1 MAKNS
6 LDEFYKSL
14 DREYGKSIEDRNVD
28 YITSLLK
35 LREQP
40 DGTIDDNIQPPSL
53 QSTAEVI
60 ILIMTRHDI
69 TYDQFCEKDKGY
81 KRVIEYIFIRGVKH
95 RDEIVSYLKQL
106 LSKSFPGL
114 GPKLVLGFIRL
125 LDQFIPKS
133 TKDKPTS
140 FLKVIQFPEKAKEIM
155 DTLHF
160 MTNGEIGKGA
170 ALVMLVAC
178 EEGLIKSCR
187 YEDIKEEFPSIRQK
201 AYNKELP
208 LLRDKTQEDLK
219 IPIRASLRTRIG
231 YTKIEDGRI
240 VFKKTSM
247 SPRNMLFQFWRWVMS
262 FFY

>member
-1 MAKNS
+1 MAINKLEEFGKNI
-6 LDEFYKSL
+6 DK
-14 DREYGKSIEDRNVD
+14 EYGKSNTEKNID
-28 YITSLLK
+28 YIMSLVK

-40 DGTIDDNIQPPSL
+40 DESIDDDIPAPSL

-60 ILIMTRHDI
+60 YIVMTRGDI
-69 TYDQFCEKDKGY
+69 PFEKFCEKDRGHKQ
-81 KRVIEYIFIRGVKH
+81 VIEYVFIRGVKH
-95 RDEIVSYLKQL
+95 RDEIVAFLKQL
-106 LSKSFPGL
+106 LSKSIPGL

-125 LDQFIPKS
+125 LDQFIPK
-133 TKDKPTS
+133 DKPTS
-140 FLKVIQFPEKAKEIM
+140 FLNVIQFPEKAKEIM

-160 MTNGEIGKGA
+160 MTNGEKGKGA

-187 YEDIKEEFPSIRQK
+187 YEDIKEEFPSVSQK

-231 YTKIEDGRI
+231 YTKKDDGRI

-247 SPRNMLFQFWRWVMS
+247 SPRNMLYQFWRWVMS

>member
-1 MAKNS
+1 MANNK
-6 LDEFYKSL
+6 LEEFCKSI
-14 DREYGKSIEDRNVD
+14 DKEYGKSNTEKNID
-28 YITSLLK
+28 YIMSLVK
-35 LREQP
+35 QREQP
-40 DGTIDDNIQPPSL
+40 DKSIDDNIPAPLL

-60 ILIMTRHDI
+60 YIVMTRGDI
-69 TYDQFCEKDKGY
+69 PFKKFCEKDRGHKQ
-81 KRVIEYIFIRGVKH
+81 VIEYVFIRGVKH
-95 RDEIVSYLKQL
+95 RDEIVSFLKQL
-106 LSKSFPGL
+106 LSKSIPGL

-125 LDQFIPKS
+125 LNQFVP
-133 TKDKPTS
+133 KDKPTS
-140 FLKVIQFPEKAKEIM
+140 FLNVIQFPEKAKEIM

-187 YEDIKEEFPSIRQK
+187 YEDIKEEFPSISQK
-201 AYNKELP
+201 AYSKELP
-208 LLRDKTQEDLK
+208 LLRDRTQEDLK

-231 YTKIEDGRI
+231 YTKKDDGRI
-240 VFKKTSM
+240 VFKKISM

>member
-1 MAKNS
+1 MANNK
-6 LDEFYKSL
+6 LEEFCKSI
-14 DREYGKSIEDRNVD
+14 DKEYGKSNTEKNID
-28 YITSLLK
+28 YIMSLVK
-35 LREQP
+35 QREQP
-40 DGTIDDNIQPPSL
+40 DKSIDDNIPAPSL
-53 QSTAEVI
+53 RSTAEVI
-60 ILIMTRHDI
+60 YIVMTRGDI
-69 TYDQFCEKDKGY
+69 PFKKFCEKDRGHKQ
-81 KRVIEYIFIRGVKH
+81 VIEYVFIRGVKH
-95 RDEIVSYLKQL
+95 RDEIVSFLKQL
-106 LSKSFPGL
+106 LSKSIPGL

-125 LDQFIPKS
+125 LDQFVP
-133 TKDKPTS
+133 KDKPTS
-140 FLKVIQFPEKAKEIM
+140 FLNVIQFPEKAKEIM

-187 YEDIKEEFPSIRQK
+187 YEDIKEEFPSISQK

-231 YTKIEDGRI
+231 YTKKDDGRI

>member
-1 MAKNS
+1 MANNK
-6 LDEFYKSL
+6 LEEFCKSI
-14 DREYGKSIEDRNVD
+14 DKEYGKSNTEKNID
-28 YITSLLK
+28 YIMSLVK

-40 DGTIDDNIQPPSL
+40 DESIDDDIPAPSL

-60 ILIMTRHDI
+60 YIVMTRGDI
-69 TYDQFCEKDKGY
+69 PFEKFCEKDRGHKQ
-81 KRVIEYIFIRGVKH
+81 VIEYVFIRGVKH
-95 RDEIVSYLKQL
+95 RDEIVVFLKQL
-106 LSKSFPGL
+106 LSKSIPGL

-125 LDQFIPKS
+125 LDQFIPKE
-133 TKDKPTS
+133 KPTS
-140 FLKVIQFPEKAKEIM
+140 FLNVIQFPEKAKEIM

-187 YEDIKEEFPSIRQK
+187 YEDIKEEFPSVSQK

-231 YTKIEDGRI
+231 YTKKEDGRI

-247 SPRNMLFQFWRWVMS
+247 SPRNMLYQFWRWVMS

>member
-1 MAKNS
+1 MANNK
-6 LDEFYKSL
+6 LEEFCKSI
-14 DREYGKSIEDRNVD
+14 DKEYGKSNTEKNID
-28 YITSLLK
+28 YIMSLVK

-40 DGTIDDNIQPPSL
+40 DESIDDDIPAPSL

-60 ILIMTRHDI
+60 YIVMTRGDI
-69 TYDQFCEKDKGY
+69 PFEKFCEKDRGHKQ
-81 KRVIEYIFIRGVKH
+81 VIEYVFIRGVKH
-95 RDEIVSYLKQL
+95 RDEIVSFLKQL
-106 LSKSFPGL
+106 LSKSIPGL

-125 LDQFIPKS
+125 LDQFIPK
-133 TKDKPTS
+133 DKPTS
-140 FLKVIQFPEKAKEIM
+140 FLNVIQFPEKAKEIM

-160 MTNGEIGKGA
+160 MTNGEKGKGA

-187 YEDIKEEFPSIRQK
+187 YEDIKEEFPSVSQK

-231 YTKIEDGRI
+231 YTKKEDGRI
-240 VFKKTSM
+240 VFKKASM
-247 SPRNMLFQFWRWVMS
+247 SPRNMLYQFWRWVMS

>member
-1 MAKNS
+1 MANNK
-6 LDEFYKSL
+6 LEEFCKSI
-14 DREYGKSIEDRNVD
+14 DKEYGKSNTEKNID
-28 YITSLLK
+28 YIMSLVK

-40 DGTIDDNIQPPSL
+40 DESIDDDIPAPSL

-60 ILIMTRHDI
+60 YIVMTRGDI
-69 TYDQFCEKDKGY
+69 PFEKFCEKDRGHKQ
-81 KRVIEYIFIRGVKH
+81 VIEYVFIRGVKH
-95 RDEIVSYLKQL
+95 RAEIVAFLKQL
-106 LSKSFPGL
+106 LSKSIPGL

-125 LDQFIPKS
+125 LDQFIPK
-133 TKDKPTS
+133 DKPTS
-140 FLKVIQFPEKAKEIM
+140 FLNVIQFPEKAKEIM

-160 MTNGEIGKGA
+160 MTNGEKGKGA

-187 YEDIKEEFPSIRQK
+187 YEDIKEEFPSVSQK

-231 YTKIEDGRI
+231 YTKKDDGRI

-247 SPRNMLFQFWRWVMS
+247 SPRNMLYQFWRWVMS

>member
-1 MAKNS
+1 MANNK
-6 LDEFYKSL
+6 LEEFCKSI
-14 DREYGKSIEDRNVD
+14 DKEYGKSNTEKNID
-28 YITSLLK
+28 YIMSLVK
-35 LREQP
+35 QREQP
-40 DGTIDDNIQPPSL
+40 DKSIDDNIPAPSL

-60 ILIMTRHDI
+60 YIVMTRGDI
-69 TYDQFCEKDKGY
+69 PFKKFCEKDRGHKQ
-81 KRVIEYIFIRGVKH
+81 VIEYVFIRGVKH
-95 RDEIVSYLKQL
+95 RDEIVSFLKQL
-106 LSKSFPGL
+106 LSKSIPGL

-125 LDQFIPKS
+125 LDQFVP
-133 TKDKPTS
+133 KDKPTS
-140 FLKVIQFPEKAKEIM
+140 FLNVIQFPEKAKEIM

-187 YEDIKEEFPSIRQK
+187 YEDIKEEFPSISQK

-208 LLRDKTQEDLK
+208 LLRAKTQEDLK

-231 YTKIEDGRI
+231 YTKKDDGRI

>member
-1 MAKNS
+1 MAKGS
-6 LDEFYKSL
+6 FEDFYKNL
-14 DREYGKSIEDRNVD
+14 DKEYGKSIEDRNVD
-28 YITSLLK
+28 YIMSLVK
-35 LREQP
+35 MREQP
-40 DGTIDDNIQPPSL
+40 DGTIDDNIKPPSL
-53 QSTAEVI
+53 QSTGEVI
-60 ILIMTRHDI
+60 IMIMTRHNI
-69 TYDQFCEKDKGY
+69 PYEQFCERDRGHKQ
-81 KRVIEYIFIRGVKH
+81 VIEYVFIRGVKH
-95 RDEIVSYLKQL
+95 RDEIVSFLKQL
-106 LSKSFPGL
+106 LSKSIPGL

-125 LDQFIPKS
+125 LDQFVP
-133 TKDKPTS
+133 KDKPTS
-140 FLKVIQFPEKAKEIM
+140 FLNVIQFPEKAKEIM

-187 YEDIKEEFPSIRQK
+187 YEDIKEEFPSISQK

-231 YTKIEDGRI
+231 YTKKDDGRI

>member
-1 MAKNS
+1 MANNK
-6 LDEFYKSL
+6 LEEFCKSI
-14 DREYGKSIEDRNVD
+14 DKEYGKSNTEKNID
-28 YITSLLK
+28 YIMSLVK
-35 LREQP
+35 QREQP
-40 DGTIDDNIQPPSL
+40 DKSIDDNIPAPSL

-60 ILIMTRHDI
+60 YIVMTRGDI
-69 TYDQFCEKDKGY
+69 PFKKFCEKDRGHKQ
-81 KRVIEYIFIRGVKH
+81 VIEYVFIRGVKH
-95 RDEIVSYLKQL
+95 RDEIVSFLKQL
-106 LSKSFPGL
+106 LSKSIPGL

-125 LDQFIPKS
+125 LDQFVP
-133 TKDKPTS
+133 KDKPTS
-140 FLKVIQFPEKAKEIM
+140 FLNVIQFPEKAKEIM

-187 YEDIKEEFPSIRQK
+187 YEDIKEEFPSISQK

-231 YTKIEDGRI
+231 YTISVAG
-240 VFKKTSM
+240 F
-247 SPRNMLFQFWRWVMS
+247 
-262 FFY
+262 

>member
-1 MAKNS
+1 MANNK
-6 LDEFYKSL
+6 LEEFCKSI
-14 DREYGKSIEDRNVD
+14 DKEYGKSNTEKNID
-28 YITSLLK
+28 YIMSLVK

-40 DGTIDDNIQPPSL
+40 DESIDDDIPAPSL

-60 ILIMTRHDI
+60 YIVMTRGDI
-69 TYDQFCEKDKGY
+69 PFEKFCEKDRGHKQ
-81 KRVIEYIFIRGVKH
+81 VIEYVFIRGVKH
-95 RDEIVSYLKQL
+95 RDEIVAFLKQL
-106 LSKSFPGL
+106 LSKSIPGL
-114 GPKLVLGFIRL
+114 GPKLVLDFIRL
-125 LDQFIPKS
+125 LDQFIPK
-133 TKDKPTS
+133 DKPTS
-140 FLKVIQFPEKAKEIM
+140 FLNVIQFPEKAKEIM

-160 MTNGEIGKGA
+160 MTNGEKGKGA

-187 YEDIKEEFPSIRQK
+187 YEDIKEEFPSVSQK

-231 YTKIEDGRI
+231 YTKKDDGRI

-247 SPRNMLFQFWRWVMS
+247 SPRNMLYQFWRWVMS

>member
-1 MAKNS
+1 MANNK
-6 LDEFYKSL
+6 LEEFCKSI
-14 DREYGKSIEDRNVD
+14 DKEYGKSSTEKNID
-28 YITSLLK
+28 YIMSLVK

-40 DGTIDDNIQPPSL
+40 DESIDDDIPAPSL

-60 ILIMTRHDI
+60 YIVMTRGDI
-69 TYDQFCEKDKGY
+69 PFEKFCEKDRGHKQ
-81 KRVIEYIFIRGVKH
+81 VIEYVFIRGVKH
-95 RDEIVSYLKQL
+95 RDEIVAFLKQL
-106 LSKSFPGL
+106 LSKSIPGL

-125 LDQFIPKS
+125 LDQFIPK
-133 TKDKPTS
+133 DKPTS
-140 FLKVIQFPEKAKEIM
+140 FLNVIQFPEKAKEIM

-160 MTNGEIGKGA
+160 MTNGEKGKGA

-187 YEDIKEEFPSIRQK
+187 YEDIKEEFPSVSQK

-231 YTKIEDGRI
+231 YTKKEDGRI

-247 SPRNMLFQFWRWVMS
+247 SPRNMLYQFWRWVMS

>member
-1 MAKNS
+1 MANNK
-6 LDEFYKSL
+6 LEEFCKSI
-14 DREYGKSIEDRNVD
+14 DKEYGKSNTEKNID
-28 YITSLLK
+28 YIMSLVK

-40 DGTIDDNIQPPSL
+40 DESIDDDIPAPSL

-60 ILIMTRHDI
+60 YIVMTRGDI
-69 TYDQFCEKDKGY
+69 PFEKFCEKDRGHKQ
-81 KRVIEYIFIRGVKH
+81 VIEYVFIRGVKH
-95 RDEIVSYLKQL
+95 RDEIVAFLKQL
-106 LSKSFPGL
+106 LSKSIPGL

-125 LDQFIPKS
+125 LDQFIPK
-133 TKDKPTS
+133 DKPTS
-140 FLKVIQFPEKAKEIM
+140 FLNVIQFPEKAKEIM

-160 MTNGEIGKGA
+160 MTNGEKGKGA

-187 YEDIKEEFPSIRQK
+187 YEDIKEEFPSVSQK

-231 YTKIEDGRI
+231 YTKKEDGRI
-240 VFKKTSM
+240 VFKKASM
-247 SPRNMLFQFWRWVMS
+247 SPRNMLYQFWRWVMS

>member
-1 MAKNS
+1 MANNK
-6 LDEFYKSL
+6 LEDFCKSI
-14 DREYGKSIEDRNVD
+14 DKEYGKSNTEKNID
-28 YITSLLK
+28 YIMSLVK

-40 DGTIDDNIQPPSL
+40 DKSIDDDIPAPSL

-60 ILIMTRHDI
+60 YIVMTRGDI
-69 TYDQFCEKDKGY
+69 PFEKFCEKDRGHKQ
-81 KRVIEYIFIRGVKH
+81 VIEYVFIRGVKH
-95 RDEIVSYLKQL
+95 RDEIVSFLKQL
-106 LSKSFPGL
+106 LNKSIPGL

-125 LDQFIPKS
+125 LDQFIPK
-133 TKDKPTS
+133 DKPTS
-140 FLKVIQFPEKAKEIM
+140 FLNVVQFPEKAKEIM

-160 MTNGEIGKGA
+160 MTNGEKGKGA

-187 YEDIKEEFPSIRQK
+187 YEDIKEEFPSVSQK

-231 YTKIEDGRI
+231 YTKKDDGRI
-240 VFKKTSM
+240 VFKKASM
-247 SPRNMLFQFWRWVMS
+247 SPRNMLYQFWRWVMS
-262 FFY
+262 YFY

>member
-1 MAKNS
+1 MANNK
-6 LDEFYKSL
+6 LEEFCKSI
-14 DREYGKSIEDRNVD
+14 DKEYGKSNTEKNLD
-28 YITSLLK
+28 YIMSLVK
-35 LREQP
+35 LREQS
-40 DGTIDDNIQPPSL
+40 DESIDDDIPAPSL

-60 ILIMTRHDI
+60 YIVMTRGDI
-69 TYDQFCEKDKGY
+69 PFEKFCEKDRGHKQ
-81 KRVIEYIFIRGVKH
+81 VIEYVFIRGVKH
-95 RDEIVSYLKQL
+95 RDEIVAFLKQL
-106 LSKSFPGL
+106 LSKSIPGL

-125 LDQFIPKS
+125 LDQFISKE
-133 TKDKPTS
+133 KPTS
-140 FLKVIQFPEKAKEIM
+140 FLNVIQFPEKAKEIM

-160 MTNGEIGKGA
+160 MTNGEKGKGA

-187 YEDIKEEFPSIRQK
+187 YEDIKEEFPSVSQK

-231 YTKIEDGRI
+231 YTKKDDGRI

>member
-1 MAKNS
+1 MAINK
-6 LDEFYKSL
+6 LEEFGKSI
-14 DREYGKSIEDRNVD
+14 DKEYGKSNTEKNID
-28 YITSLLK
+28 YIMSLVK

-40 DGTIDDNIQPPSL
+40 DKSIDDDIPAPSL

-60 ILIMTRHDI
+60 YIVMTRGDI
-69 TYDQFCEKDKGY
+69 PFEKFCEKDRGHKQ
-81 KRVIEYIFIRGVKH
+81 VIEYVFIRGVKH
-95 RDEIVSYLKQL
+95 RDEIVSFLKQL
-106 LSKSFPGL
+106 LSKSIPGL

-125 LDQFIPKS
+125 LDQFVP
-133 TKDKPTS
+133 KDKPTS
-140 FLKVIQFPEKAKEIM
+140 FLNVIQFPEKAKEIM

-160 MTNGEIGKGA
+160 MTNGEKGKGA

-187 YEDIKEEFPSIRQK
+187 YEDIKEEFPSVSQK

-231 YTKIEDGRI
+231 YTKKDDGRI

-247 SPRNMLFQFWRWVMS
+247 SPRNMLYQFWRWVMS

>member
-1 MAKNS
+1 MANNK
-6 LDEFYKSL
+6 LEEFCKSI
-14 DREYGKSIEDRNVD
+14 DKEYGKSNTEKNID
-28 YITSLLK
+28 YIMSLVK

-40 DGTIDDNIQPPSL
+40 DESIDDDIPAPSL

-60 ILIMTRHDI
+60 YIVMTRGDI
-69 TYDQFCEKDKGY
+69 PFEKFCEKDRGHKQ
-81 KRVIEYIFIRGVKH
+81 VIEYVFIRGVKH
-95 RDEIVSYLKQL
+95 RDEIVAFLKQL
-106 LSKSFPGL
+106 LSKSIPGL

-125 LDQFIPKS
+125 LDQFIPKE
-133 TKDKPTS
+133 KPTS
-140 FLKVIQFPEKAKEIM
+140 FLNVIQFPEKAKEIM

-160 MTNGEIGKGA
+160 MTNGEKGKGA

-187 YEDIKEEFPSIRQK
+187 YEDIKEEFPSVSQK

-231 YTKIEDGRI
+231 YTKKDDGRI

-247 SPRNMLFQFWRWVMS
+247 SPRNMLYQFWRWVMS

>member
-1 MAKNS
+1 MANNK
-6 LDEFYKSL
+6 LEEFCKSI
-14 DREYGKSIEDRNVD
+14 DKEYGKSNTEKNID
-28 YITSLLK
+28 YIMSLVK

-40 DGTIDDNIQPPSL
+40 DESIDDDIPAPSL

-60 ILIMTRHDI
+60 YIVMTRGDI
-69 TYDQFCEKDKGY
+69 PFEKFCEKDRGHKQ
-81 KRVIEYIFIRGVKH
+81 VIEYVFIRGVKH
-95 RDEIVSYLKQL
+95 RDEIVSFLKQL
-106 LSKSFPGL
+106 LSKSIPGL

-125 LDQFIPKS
+125 LDQFIPKE
-133 TKDKPTS
+133 KPTS
-140 FLKVIQFPEKAKEIM
+140 FLNVIQFPEKAKEIM

-160 MTNGEIGKGA
+160 MTNGEKGKGA

-187 YEDIKEEFPSIRQK
+187 YEDIKEEFPSVSQK

-231 YTKIEDGRI
+231 YTKKDDGRI

>member
-1 MAKNS
+1 MANNK
-6 LDEFYKSL
+6 LEEFCKSI
-14 DREYGKSIEDRNVD
+14 DKEYGKSNTEKNID
-28 YITSLLK
+28 YIMSLVK

-40 DGTIDDNIQPPSL
+40 DESIDDDIPAPSL

-60 ILIMTRHDI
+60 YIVMTRGDI
-69 TYDQFCEKDKGY
+69 PFEKFCEKDRGHKQ
-81 KRVIEYIFIRGVKH
+81 VIEYVFIRGVKH
-95 RDEIVSYLKQL
+95 RDEIVSFLKQL
-106 LSKSFPGL
+106 LSKSIPGL

-125 LDQFIPKS
+125 LDQFISKE
-133 TKDKPTS
+133 KPTS
-140 FLKVIQFPEKAKEIM
+140 FLNVIQFPEKAKEIM

-160 MTNGEIGKGA
+160 MTNGEKGKGA

-187 YEDIKEEFPSIRQK
+187 YEDIKEEFPSVSQK

-231 YTKIEDGRI
+231 YTKKDDGRI

-247 SPRNMLFQFWRWVMS
+247 SPRNMLYQFWRWVMS

>member
-1 MAKNS
+1 MANNK
-6 LDEFYKSL
+6 LEEFCKSI
-14 DREYGKSIEDRNVD
+14 DKEYGKSNTEKNID
-28 YITSLLK
+28 YIMSLVK

-40 DGTIDDNIQPPSL
+40 DESIDDDIPAPSL

-60 ILIMTRHDI
+60 YIVMTRGDI
-69 TYDQFCEKDKGY
+69 PFEKFCEKDRGHKQ
-81 KRVIEYIFIRGVKH
+81 VIEYVFIRGVKH
-95 RDEIVSYLKQL
+95 RDEIVAFLKQL
-106 LSKSFPGL
+106 LSKSIPGL

-125 LDQFIPKS
+125 LDQFIPK
-133 TKDKPTS
+133 DKPTS
-140 FLKVIQFPEKAKEIM
+140 FLNVIQFPEKAKEIM

-160 MTNGEIGKGA
+160 MTNGEKGKGA

-187 YEDIKEEFPSIRQK
+187 YEDIKEEFPSISQK

-231 YTKIEDGRI
+231 YTKKDDGRI

-247 SPRNMLFQFWRWVMS
+247 SPRNMLYQFWRWVMS

>member
-1 MAKNS
+1 MANNK
-6 LDEFYKSL
+6 LEEFCKSI
-14 DREYGKSIEDRNVD
+14 DKEYGKSNTEKNID
-28 YITSLLK
+28 YIMSLVK

-40 DGTIDDNIQPPSL
+40 DESIDDDIPAPSL

-60 ILIMTRHDI
+60 YIVMTRGDI
-69 TYDQFCEKDKGY
+69 PFEKFCEKDRGHKQ
-81 KRVIEYIFIRGVKH
+81 VIEYVFIRGVKH
-95 RDEIVSYLKQL
+95 RAEIVAFLKQL
-106 LSKSFPGL
+106 LSKSIPGL

-125 LDQFIPKS
+125 LDQFIPK
-133 TKDKPTS
+133 DKPTS
-140 FLKVIQFPEKAKEIM
+140 FLNVIQFPEKAKEIM

-160 MTNGEIGKGA
+160 MTNGEKGKGA

-187 YEDIKEEFPSIRQK
+187 YEDIKEEFPSVSQK

-231 YTKIEDGRI
+231 YTKKDDGRI

-247 SPRNMLFQFWRWVMS
+247 SPRNMLYQFWRWLMS

>member
-1 MAKNS
+1 M
-6 LDEFYKSL
+6 
-14 DREYGKSIEDRNVD
+14 GID
-28 YITSLLK
+28 YIMSLVK
-35 LREQP
+35 QREQP
-40 DGTIDDNIQPPSL
+40 DKSIDDNIPAPSL

-60 ILIMTRHDI
+60 YIVMTRGDI
-69 TYDQFCEKDKGY
+69 PFKKFCEKDRGHKQ
-81 KRVIEYIFIRGVKH
+81 VIEYVFIRGVKH
-95 RDEIVSYLKQL
+95 RDEIVSFLKQL
-106 LSKSFPGL
+106 LGKSIPGL

-125 LDQFIPKS
+125 LNQFVP
-133 TKDKPTS
+133 KDKPTS
-140 FLKVIQFPEKAKEIM
+140 FLNVIQFPEKAKEIM

-187 YEDIKEEFPSIRQK
+187 YEDIKEEFPSISQK

-208 LLRDKTQEDLK
+208 LLRDRTQEDLK

-231 YTKIEDGRI
+231 YTKKDDGRI
-240 VFKKTSM
+240 VFKKISM

>member
-1 MAKNS
+1 MANNK
-6 LDEFYKSL
+6 LEEFCKSI
-14 DREYGKSIEDRNVD
+14 DKEYGKSNTEKNID
-28 YITSLLK
+28 YIMSLVK
-35 LREQP
+35 LREQS
-40 DGTIDDNIQPPSL
+40 DESIDDDIPAPSL

-60 ILIMTRHDI
+60 YIVMTRGDI
-69 TYDQFCEKDKGY
+69 PFEKFCEKDRGHKQ
-81 KRVIEYIFIRGVKH
+81 VIEYVFIRGVKH
-95 RDEIVSYLKQL
+95 RDEIVAFLKQL
-106 LSKSFPGL
+106 LSKSIPGL

-125 LDQFIPKS
+125 LDQFIPKE
-133 TKDKPTS
+133 KPTS
-140 FLKVIQFPEKAKEIM
+140 FLNVIQFPEKAKEIM

-160 MTNGEIGKGA
+160 MTNGEKGKGA

-187 YEDIKEEFPSIRQK
+187 YEDIKEEFPSVSQK

>member
-1 MAKNS
+1 MAKGS
-6 LDEFYKSL
+6 FEDFYKNL
-14 DREYGKSIEDRNVD
+14 DKEYGKSIEDRNVD
-28 YITSLLK
+28 YIMSLVK

-40 DGTIDDNIQPPSL
+40 DGTIDDNIKAPSL

-60 ILIMTRHDI
+60 YIVMTRGDI
-69 TYDQFCEKDKGY
+69 PFKKFCEKDRGHKQ
-81 KRVIEYIFIRGVKH
+81 VIEYVFIRGVKH
-95 RDEIVSYLKQL
+95 RDEIVSFLKQL
-106 LSKSFPGL
+106 LSKSIPGL

-125 LDQFIPKS
+125 LDQFVP
-133 TKDKPTS
+133 KDKPTS
-140 FLKVIQFPEKAKEIM
+140 FLNVIQFPEKAKEIM

-187 YEDIKEEFPSIRQK
+187 YEDIKEEFPSISQK

-231 YTKIEDGRI
+231 YTKKDDGRI

-247 SPRNMLFQFWRWVMS
+247 SPRNMLLQFWRWVMS

>member
-1 MAKNS
+1 MANNK
-6 LDEFYKSL
+6 LEEFCKSI
-14 DREYGKSIEDRNVD
+14 DKEYGKSNTEKNID
-28 YITSLLK
+28 YIMSLVK

-40 DGTIDDNIQPPSL
+40 DESIDDDISAPSL

-60 ILIMTRHDI
+60 YIVMTRGDI
-69 TYDQFCEKDKGY
+69 PFEKFCEKDRGHKQ
-81 KRVIEYIFIRGVKH
+81 VIEYVFIRGVKH
-95 RDEIVSYLKQL
+95 RDEIVSFLKQL
-106 LSKSFPGL
+106 LSKSIPGL

-125 LDQFIPKS
+125 LDQFIPK
-133 TKDKPTS
+133 DKPTS
-140 FLKVIQFPEKAKEIM
+140 FLNVIQFPEKAKEIM

-160 MTNGEIGKGA
+160 MTNGEKGKGA

-187 YEDIKEEFPSIRQK
+187 YEDIKEEFPSISQK

-231 YTKIEDGRI
+231 YTKKEDGRI
-240 VFKKTSM
+240 VFKKISM
-247 SPRNMLFQFWRWVMS
+247 SPRNMLYQFWRWVMS

>member
-1 MAKNS
+1 MANNK
-6 LDEFYKSL
+6 LEEFCKSI
-14 DREYGKSIEDRNVD
+14 DKEYGKSNTEKNID
-28 YITSLLK
+28 YIMSLVK

-40 DGTIDDNIQPPSL
+40 DESIDDDIPAPSL

-60 ILIMTRHDI
+60 YIVMTRGDI
-69 TYDQFCEKDKGY
+69 PFENFCEKDRGHKQ
-81 KRVIEYIFIRGVKH
+81 VIEYVFIRGVKH
-95 RDEIVSYLKQL
+95 RDEIVSFLKQL
-106 LSKSFPGL
+106 LSKSIPGL

-125 LDQFIPKS
+125 LDQFVP
-133 TKDKPTS
+133 KDKPTS
-140 FLKVIQFPEKAKEIM
+140 FLNVIQFPEKAKEIM

-187 YEDIKEEFPSIRQK
+187 YEDIKEEFPSVSQK

-231 YTKIEDGRI
+231 YTKKEDGRI

-247 SPRNMLFQFWRWVMS
+247 SPRNMLYQFWRWVMS

>member
-1 MAKNS
+1 MANNK
-6 LDEFYKSL
+6 LEEFCKSI
-14 DREYGKSIEDRNVD
+14 DKEYGKSNTEKNI
-28 YITSLLK
+28 
-35 LREQP
+35 
-40 DGTIDDNIQPPSL
+40 DNIPAPSL

-60 ILIMTRHDI
+60 YIVMTRGDI
-69 TYDQFCEKDKGY
+69 PFKKFCEKDRGHKQ
-81 KRVIEYIFIRGVKH
+81 VIEYVFIRGVKH
-95 RDEIVSYLKQL
+95 RDEIVSFLKQL
-106 LSKSFPGL
+106 LSKSIPGL

-125 LDQFIPKS
+125 LDQFVP
-133 TKDKPTS
+133 KDKPTS
-140 FLKVIQFPEKAKEIM
+140 FLNVIQFPEKAKEIM

-187 YEDIKEEFPSIRQK
+187 YEDIKEEFPSISQK

-231 YTKIEDGRI
+231 YTKKDDGRI

-247 SPRNMLFQFWRWVMS
+247 SPRNMLVQFWRWVMS